1 MAQRNSSGRG
11 TTATRTKRQSGNQ
24 TPNTPGVSESAISRM
39 KVDDIRSQLKRRGVS
54 GISALRKPEL
64 VKTLART
71 MRGEGGAARRS
82 SGPAGRPAATRKSTA
97 AKKTTA
103 RRATSPAK
111 SAPAARATGARA
123 KATGTRKAVPAR
135 AKATS
140 SRATTARAKA
150 APARAKATLSRAT
163 ATRAKAAPSRAKAA
177 SRPAARAKAAP
188 ARAKATSSRV
198 TTARAKAAPARAK
211 ATSSRTTTTRAKAA
225 PSRAKAAPTRAKAA
239 PARAKAAPA
248 KAATTRKATSAR
260 AQSAP
265 TRGPASSRSIG
276 SSQLITSL
284 ADRPERPGRS
294 LVTRNHEVIQRWAR
308 ARGAKPATIAG
319 TEREGRPGVLTFNIP
334 GYRES
339 SRIREITWD
348 DWFRTFDLRRLNL
361 IYQEQM
367 RDGRQSNF
375 FRTENPNRED
385 G

>member
-11 TTATRTKRQSGNQ
+11 TTATRTKRQTGNQ

-39 KVDDIRSQLKRRGVS
+39 KVDDIRSQLRRRGVS

-64 VKTLART
+64 VKTLARS

-82 SGPAGRPAATRKSTA
+82 TGPAGRPSATRKSTA

-103 RRATSPAK
+103 AKRTTSARRGATSPAK
-111 SAPAARATGARA
+111 AAPAARATGARA
-123 KATGTRKAVPAR
+123 KATGTRKAAPSR

-140 SRATTARAKA
+140 SRAKATSSRAKATPARAKA
-150 APARAKATLSRAT
+150 APARARATSSRAT
-163 ATRAKAAPSRAKAA
+163 TSRAKAAPGRATAA
-177 SRPAARAKAAP
+177 SSRAKAAP
-188 ARAKATSSRV
+188 AQ
-198 TTARAKAAPARAK
+198 AKAAP
-211 ATSSRTTTTRAKAA
+211 SRAKAA
-225 PSRAKAAPTRAKAA
+225 PSRAKAAPSRAKAAPSRAKAAPSRAKAA
-239 PARAKAAPA
+239 PARKAP
-248 KAATTRKATSAR
+248 SA
-260 AQSAP
+260 QTAP

-276 SSQLITSL
+276 SSQLITSP

>member
-11 TTATRTKRQSGNQ
+11 TTATRTKRQTGNQ

-39 KVDDIRSQLKRRGVS
+39 KVDDIRSQLRRRGVS

-64 VKTLART
+64 VKTLARS

-82 SGPAGRPAATRKSTA
+82 TGPAGRPSATRKSTA

-103 RRATSPAK
+103 AKRTTSARRSATSPAK
-111 SAPAARATGARA
+111 TAPAARATGARA
-123 KATGTRKAVPAR
+123 KATGTRKAAPARAKATSARAKAAPSR

-150 APARAKATLSRAT
+150 APSRAKATSSRAT
-163 ATRAKAAPSRAKAA
+163 ATRSKAAPSRAKAT
-177 SRPAARAKAAP
+177 SARAKAAP
-188 ARAKATSSRV
+188 GRATAASS
-198 TTARAKAAPARAK
+198 RAKAAPA
-211 ATSSRTTTTRAKAA
+211 RAKAA
-225 PSRAKAAPTRAKAA
+225 PSRAKAAPSRAKAA

-248 KAATTRKATSAR
+248 RKAPT
-260 AQSAP
+260 AQTAP

-294 LVTRNHEVIQRWAR
+294 LVTRDHEVIQRWAR

>member
-1 MAQRNSSGRG
+1 
-11 TTATRTKRQSGNQ
+11 
-24 TPNTPGVSESAISRM
+24 M
-39 KVDDIRSQLKRRGVS
+39 KVDDIRSQLRRRGVS
-54 GISALRKPEL
+54 GTSALRKPEL

-71 MRGEGGAARRS
+71 MRSEGRGGAARRS
-82 SGPAGRPAATRKSTA
+82 TGPAGRPAAKKTAA

-103 RRATSPAK
+103 ARRKATSPAK

-123 KATGTRKAVPAR
+123 KATGTRR
-135 AKATS
+135 
-140 SRATTARAKA
+140 A
-150 APARAKATLSRAT
+150 APARAKAT
-163 ATRAKAAPSRAKAA
+163 A
-177 SRPAARAKAAP
+177 SRAKAAP
-188 ARAKATSSRV
+188 ARKASS
-198 TTARAKAAPARAK
+198 ARAT
-211 ATSSRTTTTRAKAA
+211 TSPSRAKAA
-225 PSRAKAAPTRAKAA
+225 PSRAKAAPSRAKAAPSRAKAA
-239 PARAKAAPA
+239 PARKAA
-248 KAATTRKATSAR
+248 SAR
-260 AQSAP
+260 AQAAP
-265 TRGPASSRSIG
+265 TLGPASSRSIG

-319 TEREGRPGVLTFNIP
+319 TERGDRPGVLTFNIP

-339 SRIREITWD
+339 SRIREVTWD
-348 DWFRTFDLRRLNL
+348 DWFRTFDSRRLNL

>member
-1 MAQRNSSGRG
+1 
-11 TTATRTKRQSGNQ
+11 
-24 TPNTPGVSESAISRM
+24 M
-39 KVDDIRSQLKRRGVS
+39 KVDDLRSQLKRRGVS

-82 SGPAGRPAATRKSTA
+82 TGPAGRPSATRTA

-103 RRATSPAK
+103 AKRTTRRNATSPAK
-111 SAPAARATGARA
+111 AAPAARATGARA
-123 KATGTRKAVPAR
+123 KATGTRKAAPAR

-140 SRATTARAKA
+140 SRAKAMPARAKA
-150 APARAKATLSRAT
+150 APARAT
-163 ATRAKAAPSRAKAA
+163 AASSRAKAAP
-177 SRPAARAKAAP
+177 ARAKAAP
-188 ARAKATSSRV
+188 ARAKATSSR
-198 TTARAKAAPARAK
+198 AK
-211 ATSSRTTTTRAKAA
+211 ATPSRAKAA
-225 PSRAKAAPTRAKAA
+225 PSRAKGA

-248 KAATTRKATSAR
+248 RKAPG
-260 AQSAP
+260 AQAAP

>member
-1 MAQRNSSGRG
+1 
-11 TTATRTKRQSGNQ
+11 
-24 TPNTPGVSESAISRM
+24 M
-39 KVDDIRSQLKRRGVS
+39 KVDDLRSQLKRRGVS

-64 VKTLART
+64 VKTLARA

-82 SGPAGRPAATRKSTA
+82 TGPAGRPSATRKSTA

-103 RRATSPAK
+103 AKRTTSARRSATSPAK
-111 SAPAARATGARA
+111 AAPAARATGARA
-123 KATGTRKAVPAR
+123 KATGTRKATPAR

-140 SRATTARAKA
+140 SRAKA
-150 APARAKATLSRAT
+150 IPA
-163 ATRAKAAPSRAKAA
+163 RAKAAPSRAKATS
-177 SRPAARAKAAP
+177 SRATTSRAKAAP
-188 ARAKATSSRV
+188 A
-198 TTARAKAAPARAK
+198 
-211 ATSSRTTTTRAKAA
+211 RAKAA
-225 PSRAKAAPTRAKAA
+225 PSRAKAAPSRAKAAPSRAKAA
-239 PARAKAAPA
+239 PARKAS
-248 KAATTRKATSAR
+248 SAR
-260 AQSAP
+260 AQAAP

-319 TEREGRPGVLTFNIP
+319 TEREGRAGVLTFNIP

>member
-1 MAQRNSSGRG
+1 
-11 TTATRTKRQSGNQ
+11 
-24 TPNTPGVSESAISRM
+24 M
-39 KVDDIRSQLKRRGVS
+39 KVDDLRSQLKRRGVS

-82 SGPAGRPAATRKSTA
+82 TGPAGRPSATRKSTA

-103 RRATSPAK
+103 AKRTTSARRSATSPAK
-111 SAPAARATGARA
+111 AAPAARAAGARA
-123 KATGTRKAVPAR
+123 KATGTR
-135 AKATS
+135 
-140 SRATTARAKA
+140 
-150 APARAKATLSRAT
+150 
-163 ATRAKAAPSRAKAA
+163 
-177 SRPAARAKAAP
+177 KAAP
-188 ARAKATSSRV
+188 ARAKATSSR
-198 TTARAKAAPARAK
+198 AK
-211 ATSSRTTTTRAKAA
+211 ATPA
-225 PSRAKAAPTRAKAA
+225 RAKAA

-248 KAATTRKATSAR
+248 RAKAAPARAKAAPSRAKAAPSRAKAAPARKTSSAR
-260 AQSAP
+260 AQAAP

>member
-11 TTATRTKRQSGNQ
+11 TTATRIKRQTGNQ
-24 TPNTPGVSESAISRM
+24 TPNTPRVSESAISRM
-39 KVDDIRSQLKRRGVS
+39 KVDDLRSQLKRRGVS

-64 VKTLART
+64 VKTLARA

-82 SGPAGRPAATRKSTA
+82 TGPAGRPSATRKSTA

-103 RRATSPAK
+103 AKRTTSARRSATSPAK
-111 SAPAARATGARA
+111 AAPAARVTGARA
-123 KATGTRKAVPAR
+123 KATGTRKAATAR

-140 SRATTARAKA
+140 SRAKA
-150 APARAKATLSRAT
+150 MPA
-163 ATRAKAAPSRAKAA
+163 
-177 SRPAARAKAAP
+177 
-188 ARAKATSSRV
+188 
-198 TTARAKAAPARAK
+198 
-211 ATSSRTTTTRAKAA
+211 
-225 PSRAKAAPTRAKAA
+225 RAKAA

-248 KAATTRKATSAR
+248 RAKAAPSRAKAAPSRAKAAPSRAKAAPSRAKAAPSRAKAAPARKASSAR
-260 AQSAP
+260 AQGAP

-319 TEREGRPGVLTFNIP
+319 TEREGRAGVLTFNIP

>member
-1 MAQRNSSGRG
+1 M
-11 TTATRTKRQSGNQ
+11 
-24 TPNTPGVSESAISRM
+24 
-39 KVDDIRSQLKRRGVS
+39 
-54 GISALRKPEL
+54 
-64 VKTLART
+64 
-71 MRGEGGAARRS
+71 
-82 SGPAGRPAATRKSTA
+82 
-97 AKKTTA
+97 
-103 RRATSPAK
+103 
-111 SAPAARATGARA
+111 
-123 KATGTRKAVPAR
+123 R

-140 SRATTARAKA
+140 S
-150 APARAKATLSRAT
+150 
-163 ATRAKAAPSRAKAA
+163 
-177 SRPAARAKAAP
+177 
-188 ARAKATSSRV
+188 
-198 TTARAKAAPARAK
+198 
-211 ATSSRTTTTRAKAA
+211 
-225 PSRAKAAPTRAKAA
+225 RAKAA

-248 KAATTRKATSAR
+248 RARATSSRATTSRAKAASSRAKAAPAR
-260 AQSAP
+260 AKAAPSRAKAAPSRAKAAPSRAKAAPSRAKAAPSRAKAAQSRAKAPSAQTAP

-276 SSQLITSL
+276 SSQFITSL

>member
-1 MAQRNSSGRG
+1 
-11 TTATRTKRQSGNQ
+11 
-24 TPNTPGVSESAISRM
+24 
-39 KVDDIRSQLKRRGVS
+39 
-54 GISALRKPEL
+54 
-64 VKTLART
+64 

-82 SGPAGRPAATRKSTA
+82 TGPAGRPSATRKSTA

-103 RRATSPAK
+103 AKRTTSARRSATSPAK
-111 SAPAARATGARA
+111 AAPAARVTGARA
-123 KATGTRKAVPAR
+123 KATGTRKA
-135 AKATS
+135 
-140 SRATTARAKA
+140 
-150 APARAKATLSRAT
+150 
-163 ATRAKAAPSRAKAA
+163 
-177 SRPAARAKAAP
+177 AP
-188 ARAKATSSRV
+188 ARAKATSP
-198 TTARAKAAPARAK
+198 RAKAVPARAK
-211 ATSSRTTTTRAKAA
+211 ATPSRAKAA
-225 PSRAKAAPTRAKAA
+225 PSRAKAAPSRAKAAPSRAKAA
-239 PARAKAAPA
+239 PARKASP
-248 KAATTRKATSAR
+248 AR
-260 AQSAP
+260 AQAAP

-319 TEREGRPGVLTFNIP
+319 TEREGRAGVLTFNIP

>member
-24 TPNTPGVSESAISRM
+24 TPNTPRVSESAISRM

-123 KATGTRKAVPAR
+123 KATGTRKAAPAR
-135 AKATS
+135 TKATS
-140 SRATTARAKA
+140 
-150 APARAKATLSRAT
+150 SRAT
-163 ATRAKAAPSRAKAA
+163 ATRAKAAPSRAKAT
-177 SRPAARAKAAP
+177 P
-188 ARAKATSSRV
+188 ARAK
-198 TTARAKAAPARAK
+198 KAAPSRAK
-211 ATSSRTTTTRAKAA
+211 TA
-225 PSRAKAAPTRAKAA
+225 PSRAKAAPA
-239 PARAKAAPA
+239 
-248 KAATTRKATSAR
+248 RKATSAR

-319 TEREGRPGVLTFNIP
+319 TERAGRPGVLTFNIP

>member
-11 TTATRTKRQSGNQ
+11 TTATRTKRQTGNQ
-24 TPNTPGVSESAISRM
+24 TPNTPRVSESAISRM
-39 KVDDIRSQLKRRGVS
+39 KVDDLRSQLKRRGVS

-82 SGPAGRPAATRKSTA
+82 TGPAGRPSATRKSTA

-103 RRATSPAK
+103 AKRTTSARRSATSPAK
-111 SAPAARATGARA
+111 AAPAARATGARA
-123 KATGTRKAVPAR
+123 KATGTRKAAPAR

-140 SRATTARAKA
+140 SRAKTASS
-150 APARAKATLSRAT
+150 RAKAT
-163 ATRAKAAPSRAKAA
+163 
-177 SRPAARAKAAP
+177 PA
-188 ARAKATSSRV
+188 
-198 TTARAKAAPARAK
+198 
-211 ATSSRTTTTRAKAA
+211 
-225 PSRAKAAPTRAKAA
+225 RAKAA

-248 KAATTRKATSAR
+248 RAKAAPARAKAAPSRAKAAPSRAKAAPARKTSSAR
-260 AQSAP
+260 AQAAP

>member
-24 TPNTPGVSESAISRM
+24 TPNTPRVSESAISRM

-82 SGPAGRPAATRKSTA
+82 SGPAGRPSATRKSTA
-97 AKKTTA
+97 AKKTAAKKTTAAKRTTSA
-103 RRATSPAK
+103 RRSATSPAK
-111 SAPAARATGARA
+111 AAPAARVTGARA
-123 KATGTRKAVPAR
+123 KATGTRKAAPAR

-140 SRATTARAKA
+140 SRAKA
-150 APARAKATLSRAT
+150 MPA
-163 ATRAKAAPSRAKAA
+163 
-177 SRPAARAKAAP
+177 
-188 ARAKATSSRV
+188 
-198 TTARAKAAPARAK
+198 
-211 ATSSRTTTTRAKAA
+211 RAKAA
-225 PSRAKAAPTRAKAA
+225 PSRAKAAPSRAKAA
-239 PARAKAAPA
+239 PA
-248 KAATTRKATSAR
+248 RKATSAR

-319 TEREGRPGVLTFNIP
+319 TERAGRPGVLTFNIP